1 MSANFKNIANVIVTN
16 IAITAPNP
24 ALTPNKLRIN
34 ENTSSIVVGIINS
47 DVENFTGSA
56 NFRMPNIVLIEKN
69 ANKIIDA
76 ARACFLRLGKRD
88 LIPLPIIAPCNNP
101 IPTTTAKVTK

>member
-1 MSANFKNIANVIVTN
+1 MLANFKNIANVIVTN
-16 IAITAPNP
+16 IAMTAPNP
-24 ALTPNKLRIN
+24 ALTPSKLRTN
-34 ENTSSIVVGIINS
+34 ENASSIVAGIINS

-56 NFRMPNIVLIEKN
+56 NFRTLDTALMEKN
-69 ANKIIDA
+69 ANKIIDT

-101 IPTTTAKVTK
+101 IPITTAKVIK